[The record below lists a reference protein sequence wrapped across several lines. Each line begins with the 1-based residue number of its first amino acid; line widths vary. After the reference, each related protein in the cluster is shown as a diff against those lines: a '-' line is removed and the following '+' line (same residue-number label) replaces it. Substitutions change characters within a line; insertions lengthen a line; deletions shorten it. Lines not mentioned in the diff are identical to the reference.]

1 MQEHRGDGGKREDIS
16 LLFCLVRVDEGFFG
30 FKMRTMRKMLL
41 VQPEM
46 SMTTLADFSDTICL
60 VLDQ

>member
-1 MQEHRGDGGKREDIS
+1 MRD
-16 LLFCLVRVDEGFFG
+16 LFG

-41 VQPEM
+41 VPPEM
-46 SMTTLADFSDTICL
+46 NMTTLADFSDTICL